1 MIHNNLDIQNHH
13 IGPMC
18 FLKILYYFL
27 NIRDDT
33 INTVE
38 NYTENVLKQ
47 FLVLEAS
54 TSEKISYHF
63 IHAKP
68 SAIFEN
74 VSTLAIFIKAM
85 IHFVLLS
92 VAQHTCSMFNITSPL
107 GSCTISNLIQMLV
120 PHINILRKHC
130 TSCQT
135 SIPYI
140 SIADIAYL
148 LVQNKTNEWV
158 TAIDINVY
166 SNNQQF
172 RLFNSVK
179 YGKNNPLILSTTF
192 PFDSQLQ
199 YSFSDLLKKSL
210 ITFIEND
217 QLPKI
222 YFKNEKF
229 VFDLSISS
237 NSTIKISQNFINI
250 EPINQHMK
258 HSSFS
263 HPHPNINTNQNL
275 SRSLHPNKINNLN
288 LSVPDMSIFI
298 DFVENIITS
307 DPSHQGYICSCA
319 RGTYNTNLLFFNIA
333 GKYKYCPKK
342 NGHHQRNNVAIMI
355 NTKDYT
361 YSIRCKDIECNNTI
375 LSWKKIK

>member
-1 MIHNNLDIQNHH
+1 
-13 IGPMC
+13 
-18 FLKILYYFL
+18 
-27 NIRDDT
+27 
-33 INTVE
+33 
-38 NYTENVLKQ
+38 
-47 FLVLEAS
+47 
-54 TSEKISYHF
+54 
-63 IHAKP
+63 
-68 SAIFEN
+68 
-74 VSTLAIFIKAM
+74 
-85 IHFVLLS
+85 
-92 VAQHTCSMFNITSPL
+92 
-107 GSCTISNLIQMLV
+107 
-120 PHINILRKHC
+120 
-130 TSCQT
+130 
-135 SIPYI
+135 
-140 SIADIAYL
+140 
-148 LVQNKTNEWV
+148 
-158 TAIDINVY
+158 
-166 SNNQQF
+166 
-172 RLFNSVK
+172 SVK

-217 QLPKI
+217 RLPKI

-229 VFDLSISS
+229 VFDLSTSS
-237 NSTIKISQNFINI
+237 NSTITKLQNFTNI

-275 SRSLHPNKINNLN
+275 SRSLHLNKINNLN

-342 NGHHQRNNVAIMI
+342 NRHHQRNNVAIMI

-361 YSIRCKDIECNNTI
+361 YSIRCNSQDQTTATYIGDNDLINEYSSESLDSSSSLSPIDPPLVIHISPTKEQQRQIASSSSSNDNTLYEVNIKQQVPRSTNPI
-375 LSWKKIK
+375 LGSDRKLLDFT